1 MLLGDVHG
9 RGRRGGPISAS
20 RRVEAPSLL
29 QYDSCLS
36 HNEVGGF
43 FFDFGANSGRS
54 AQVTYNLQDERELAA
69 DGFEKLPENL
79 LDLGFGDMFIWVKKI
94 NRC

>member
-1 MLLGDVHG
+1 MD
-9 RGRRGGPISAS
+9 
-20 RRVEAPSLL
+20 
-29 QYDSCLS
+29 
-36 HNEVGGF
+36 VGGF
-43 FFDFGANSGRS
+43 FSDFGANSGCS

-79 LDLGFGDMFIWVKKI
+79 LDLGFGDMYIWIKKI